1 VLTFRKHTLI
11 QWLSVALVVLFLA
24 SFIPVCRAPV
34 VSLFEVPLKFLSF
47 VNREING
54 FVRFH
59 ENMLQLE
66 AIRRQNE
73 LLRRG
78 LSEVNETLAEN
89 SRLKDILG
97 YKQQAPYKVIVARV
111 IGSAADTWSS
121 AVILDK
127 GRSNGVRKGQV
138 AVTYAGLA
146 GRVVEVSDSTSK
158 VMLMND
164 PDLSVSC
171 IDQRSRQE
179 GLVSGTLGNT
189 LVMKYISKDA
199 DIAVGDTIVT
209 SGLTEAFPKGIL
221 VGEVREIGEEFSGL
235 SRYAVILPAA
245 NLANLE
251 EVLVIIP

>member
-1 VLTFRKHTLI
+1 
-11 QWLSVALVVLFLA
+11 
-24 SFIPVCRAPV
+24 
-34 VSLFEVPLKFLSF
+34 
-47 VNREING
+47 
-54 FVRFH
+54 
-59 ENMLQLE
+59 M
-66 AIRRQNE
+66 
-73 LLRRG
+73 
-78 LSEVNETLAEN
+78 
-89 SRLKDILG
+89 
-97 YKQQAPYKVIVARV
+97 